1 MASTT
6 PKQKIK
12 IALSIDFD
20 AISGWLGT
28 SQHPDNNMA
37 DISSGYFS
45 GYVGVPRLLKV
56 FSRLGIS
63 DKVTWCIP
71 GHSLET
77 FPEQAKSIAES
88 GAEIALHGYS
98 HEGSTQMTAQ
108 QEKDVLVKTMEL
120 VENLTGKK
128 PRGYRAPLYQIQE
141 RTVRLLQEHDFLWG
155 SSLAHLDSKP
165 YFLPKEVDKL
175 NTIEFSP
182 DKEASSWMKPSKD
195 FLELEKNTLV
205 EIPCNW
211 YMEVGAPIQLCIW
224 SLADGCTGYDAHAVF
239 PQRSKLSRLCRC
251 SLDRAHVDG
260 PFRVAEERSRRWKGG
275 HDYFR
280 SCPSSRHVWNGT
292 CDWNDPKVLGLVAIV
307 RR

>member
-1 MASTT
+1 MASTA
-6 PKQKIK
+6 PKQRIK

-45 GYVGVPRLLKV
+45 GYVGVPRLLRV

-77 FPEQAKSIAES
+77 FPEQAKSIVES

-108 QEKDVLVKTMEL
+108 QEKDVLVKTMGL

-141 RTVRLLQEHDFLWG
+141 RTVRLLQEHGFLWD
-155 SSLAHLDSKP
+155 SSLAHLDSMP

-195 FLELEKNTLV
+195 FLRLEKSTLV

-211 YMEVGAPIQLCIW
+211 YMEVGDPHGMCVA
-224 SLADGCTGYDAHAVF
+224 SLADGCTGHDAHAVLSQCPEF
-239 PQRSKLSRLCRC
+239 SRLRRC
-251 SLDRAHVDG
+251 SLDRTYVDG
-260 PFRVAEERSRRWKGG
+260 PFRVAKE
-275 HDYFR
+275 
-280 SCPSSRHVWNGT
+280 
-292 CDWNDPKVLGLVAIV
+292 
-307 RR
+307 

>member
-1 MASTT
+1 MASSTFPSSST
-6 PKQKIK
+6 KPKQKIK

-77 FPEQAKSIAES
+77 FPEQAKAIVES

-108 QEKDVLVKTMEL
+108 QERDVLVKTMAL
-120 VENLTGKK
+120 
-128 PRGYRAPLYQIQE
+128 IQE
-141 RTVRLLQEHDFLWG
+141 RTVKLLQEHGFLWD
-155 SSLAHLDSKP
+155 SSLAHLDSMP

-175 NTIEFSP
+175 DTIEFSP
-182 DKEASSWMKPSKD
+182 DKDASSWMKPSKD
-195 FLELEKNTLV
+195 FLKMERFVDVRLIERMWMDRFEWLKSEVEDGREDMTIFALV
-205 EIPCNW
+205 LHPDTSG
-211 YMEVGAPIQLCIW
+211 M
-224 SLADGCTGYDAHAVF
+224 
-239 PQRSKLSRLCRC
+239 
-251 SLDRAHVDG
+251 AHVIG
-260 PFRVAEERSRRWKGG
+260 MIQS
-275 HDYFR
+275 
-280 SCPSSRHVWNGT
+280 
-292 CDWNDPKVLGLVAIV
+292 
-307 RR
+307 